1 MIYANNGIICGSEWN
16 HNPELKN
23 KQGQTVEMILKSK
36 GINIPDEWIVL
47 PYNIRRDKDGNT
59 MAMR

>member
-1 MIYANNGIICGSEWN
+1 
-16 HNPELKN
+16 
-23 KQGQTVEMILKSK
+23 MILKSK